1 MSQTIREAVAVFD
14 DEKSLEAAVYD
25 LETHGF
31 DRAALSVLA
40 TEEAVQAKLGR
51 RYSNVREMEDEP
63 DAPRE
68 TFFSR
73 VSRLEAEYLPAPML
87 AAMGALALTG
97 VGTGLAILVAAG
109 TGAALGAGLGR
120 LMHEH
125 HATRISEQLA
135 RGGLVLW
142 VNLRNQEEETKA
154 LEVLQAS
161 NAHDVHVHELQA

>member
-40 TEEAVQAKLGR
+40 TEEAVQAKLGH